1 MIAKIDQ
8 AILDF
13 WFTNPDDRA
22 WAYGMTLLPLLA
34 LIASIINYLQK
45 GRLRM
50 TKTEDQLENE
60 IIAVQDKI
68 INAGKYVAAVCEGI
82 PNEGTITYEDGVV
95 ITDPL
100 EKADDIIKT
109 AHDIKKMA
117 IQYQALTKLE
127 DKIFE
132 QNKKAV
138 DSEDSLA
145 TDSL

>member
-1 MIAKIDQ
+1 M
-8 AILDF
+8 
-13 WFTNPDDRA
+13 N
-22 WAYGMTLLPLLA
+22 
-34 LIASIINYLQK
+34 
-45 GRLRM
+45 
-50 TKTEDQLENE
+50 KTQQQLENE

-95 ITDPL
+95 ITDPVK
-100 EKADDIIKT
+100 KADDLIKT
-109 AHDIKKMA
+109 AHEIKKMA

>member
-1 MIAKIDQ
+1 
-8 AILDF
+8 
-13 WFTNPDDRA
+13 
-22 WAYGMTLLPLLA
+22 
-34 LIASIINYLQK
+34 
-45 GRLRM
+45 M
-50 TKTEDQLENE
+50 TKTEDQLKNE
-60 IIAVQDKI
+60 IFTVQDNI

-95 ITDPL
+95 ITDPV

-117 IQYQALTKLE
+117 IQYQALTKVE
-127 DKIFE
+127 DKTFE

>member
-1 MIAKIDQ
+1 
-8 AILDF
+8 
-13 WFTNPDDRA
+13 
-22 WAYGMTLLPLLA
+22 
-34 LIASIINYLQK
+34 
-45 GRLRM
+45 M
-50 TKTEDQLENE
+50 TKTEAQLENE

-95 ITDPL
+95 ITDPVK
-100 EKADDIIKT
+100 KADDIIKT

-138 DSEDSLA
+138 DGEDSLA

>member
-1 MIAKIDQ
+1 
-8 AILDF
+8 
-13 WFTNPDDRA
+13 
-22 WAYGMTLLPLLA
+22 
-34 LIASIINYLQK
+34 
-45 GRLRM
+45 M

-60 IIAVQDKI
+60 IITVQDKI

-82 PNEGTITYEDGVV
+82 PGEGTVTFDDGLV
-95 ITDPL
+95 ITDPV

>member
-1 MIAKIDQ
+1 MNKTDQ
-8 AILDF
+8 
-13 WFTNPDDRA
+13 
-22 WAYGMTLLPLLA
+22 
-34 LIASIINYLQK
+34 
-45 GRLRM
+45 
-50 TKTEDQLENE
+50 QLERE

-82 PNEGTITYEDGVV
+82 PGEGTITFDDGVV
-95 ITDPL
+95 ITDPV

-138 DSEDSLA
+138 DSDQTTTLG
-145 TDSL
+145 TDND

>member
-1 MIAKIDQ
+1 
-8 AILDF
+8 
-13 WFTNPDDRA
+13 
-22 WAYGMTLLPLLA
+22 
-34 LIASIINYLQK
+34 
-45 GRLRM
+45 M

-60 IIAVQDKI
+60 IITIQDKI
-68 INAGKYVAAVCEGI
+68 INAGKYIAAACEGI
-82 PNEGTITYEDGVV
+82 PGEGTVTFDDGLV
-95 ITDPL
+95 ITDPV

>member
-1 MIAKIDQ
+1 
-8 AILDF
+8 
-13 WFTNPDDRA
+13 
-22 WAYGMTLLPLLA
+22 
-34 LIASIINYLQK
+34 
-45 GRLRM
+45 M

-60 IIAVQDKI
+60 IITIQDKI
-68 INAGKYVAAVCEGI
+68 INAGKYIAAACEGI
-82 PNEGTITYEDGVV
+82 PGEGTVTFDDGLV